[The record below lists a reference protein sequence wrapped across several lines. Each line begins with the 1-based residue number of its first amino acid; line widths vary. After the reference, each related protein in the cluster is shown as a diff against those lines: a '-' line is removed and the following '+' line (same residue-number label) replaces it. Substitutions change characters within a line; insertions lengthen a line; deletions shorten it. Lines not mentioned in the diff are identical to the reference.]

1 MCIYILTKCT
11 ILKFF
16 FKLIDTLIVYVNEI
30 CCGYFRIILM
40 CPNPCYFSNIHFKAN
55 SIFFFFPSDDSIE
68 FSVDV
73 GKNLMGLDTEKGC
86 FGKLE
91 FTPKFS
97 QGDLL

>member
-1 MCIYILTKCT
+1 MVIDCLFLSPSEPPLTTALKYISKC
-11 ILKFF
+11 
-16 FKLIDTLIVYVNEI
+16 KLAKTQIDKHPK
-30 CCGYFRIILM
+30 
-40 CPNPCYFSNIHFKAN
+40 CPSPYHFLHHPHSSQCYLLVFLL
-55 SIFFFFPSDDSIE
+55 DDSID

>member
-1 MCIYILTKCT
+1 MPKPILFFLSST
-11 ILKFF
+11 IKSIQF
-16 FKLIDTLIVYVNEI
+16 
-30 CCGYFRIILM
+30 YF
-40 CPNPCYFSNIHFKAN
+40 
-55 SIFFFFPSDDSIE
+55 IFLLDDSVD

>member
-1 MCIYILTKCT
+1 LINTLNAQAHIIFYIIHTK
-11 ILKFF
+11 
-16 FKLIDTLIVYVNEI
+16 VN
-30 CCGYFRIILM
+30 
-40 CPNPCYFSNIHFKAN
+40 P
-55 SIFFFFPSDDSIE
+55 IFFFFFLLDDSID

>member
-1 MCIYILTKCT
+1 MP
-11 ILKFF
+11 
-16 FKLIDTLIVYVNEI
+16 KLISFLHY
-30 CCGYFRIILM
+30 
-40 CPNPCYFSNIHFKAN
+40 PHKSQ
-55 SIFFFFPSDDSIE
+55 SISFLFPSDDSID

-73 GKNLMGLDTEKGC
+73 GKKLMGLDTEKGC